1 LERDRPLWEAH
12 LIDGMAGAGTALL
25 LKVHHC
31 MVDGVAGAS
40 LLEVLL
46 DEKPR
51 ARRDAP
57 ASWFCA
63 PEAAARTPMRAARAL
78 GASLVTPL
86 RGMAATLGALL
97 HPGRCAAAL
106 SGAGEW
112 AARAIRGEAHRLPWN
127 APLGPRRSIAFTRL
141 PLDDARRVRTAH
153 GGTVN
158 DVVLTALAGGLRRYL
173 QARGLR
179 DRPESVTAFVPVSLR
194 APGEATLPGN
204 RFSALRV
211 PLALE
216 PADELDRLAAISATT
231 ERLKERRAFE
241 GLWTLL
247 SAVEVLP
254 APLVA
259 HAARRAPL
267 PVIAHLLATNVP
279 GPRGPRWLAGR
290 KVCALHPIA
299 PIADGMGLS
308 AAVFSYAGGLHV
320 GLHADAGRVHDLE
333 KLRTGIEEAFAAL
346 RAHC

>member
-1 LERDRPLWEAH
+1 
-12 LIDGMAGAGTALL
+12 
-25 LKVHHC
+25 KVHHC
-31 MVDGVAGAS
+31 MVDGVAGAG

-57 ASWFCA
+57 AAPFCA
-63 PEAAARTPMRAARAL
+63 QEATTPSLRAARAL
-78 GASLVTPL
+78 GVSLATPL
-86 RGMAATLGALL
+86 RGVAATLGALL
-97 HPGRCAAAL
+97 HPGRCAAVL

-112 AARAIRGEAHRLPWN
+112 AARAIRGEAHPLPWN

-179 DRPESVTAFVPVSLR
+179 DRPDSVTAFVPVSLR

-211 PLALE
+211 PLALG
-216 PADELDRLAAISATT
+216 PAGELDRLAAISATT
-231 ERLKERRAFE
+231 ERLKARRSFE
-241 GLWTLL
+241 GLWALL

-267 PVIAHLLATNVP
+267 PTIAHLLATNVP
-279 GPRGPRWLAGR
+279 GPRGPRWLAGK
-290 KVCALHPIA
+290 KVAALHPIA

-308 AAVFSYAGGLHV
+308 VAVFSYASWLHV
-320 GLHADAGRVHDLE
+320 GLHADAGRVDDLE